1 MTRRFPCS
9 IALAMTFIMGA
20 VPCTQ
25 AAEYTRVN
33 PAASKISFTFNQM
46 GSEVYGTFGRFE
58 ASFEFDTAN
67 PTAARTRLVIDMAS
81 IDAGSSDANLELQK
95 PAWFNTPEF
104 PQGVFESTRVT
115 DLGNNRYAV
124 IGNLTIRG
132 LTREVQVQVELKPE
146 SGIGL
151 FNGEFV
157 LDRDLFR
164 IGEGEWADTVVSKDI
179 DIKFRVVAPER

>member
-1 MTRRFPCS
+1 MSRRFPCS
-9 IALAMTFIMGA
+9 IALAIIFSMGT
-20 VPCTQ
+20 VPWAQ
-25 AAEYTRVN
+25 ATEYTRVN
-33 PAASKISFTFNQM
+33 PTASQISFTFNQM
-46 GSEVYGTFGRFE
+46 GSEVYGTFSRFE

-81 IDAGSSDANLELQK
+81 IDAGSSDANIELQK

-104 PQGVFESTRVT
+104 PQGVFESTGVT

-124 IGNLTIRG
+124 AGNLTIRG

-157 LDRDLFR
+157 LDRDLFK

-179 DIKFRVVAPER
+179 DIKFRVVAPEH